1 MARIDVP
8 DGKGREASRI
18 WQVAPHL
25 GEGLHAM
32 SEAVYEKCSL
42 PIREREAMRM
52 RIAQLNKCHV

>member
-8 DGKGREASRI
+8 AGDGREASRI

-25 GEGLHAM
+25 GKGLHAM
-32 SEAVYEKCSL
+32 GTAAYEHCSL

-52 RIAQLNKCHV
+52 RIAQLNECHV

>member
-8 DGKGREASRI
+8 EGEGKEAARI

-32 SEAVYEKCSL
+32 SMAAYEKCSL

-52 RIAQLNKCHV
+52 RIAQLNDCHV